1 MALLLVICLTL
12 LILWLLS
19 VLLLLWMLLQLLLLV
34 VHALRH
40 IRLRR
45 HQSTL
50 LRLTVPN
57 LLLLLREIAWTTE
70 ACAQTISATIALQAV
85 LVADVAALLHLDDPL
100 AAAAHEGEETAA
112 LGLN

>member
-19 VLLLLWMLLQLLLLV
+19 VLLLQLLLLV

-50 LRLTVPN
+50 LRLTMPD
-57 LLLLLREIAWTTE
+57 LLLLLREITRTTE
-70 ACAQTISATIALQAV
+70 AGAQTISATIALQAV
-85 LVADVAALLHLDDPL
+85 LVADIAALLHLDDPL
-100 AAAAHEGEETAA
+100 AAAAHEGEEPAA
-112 LGLN
+112 LGLS